1 MKRNRIEI
9 ATRLLNDALTA
20 DYETIRQ
27 KRIEATEKKKAEI
40 LAGDTANDFLKS
52 FVQFSANQAIKP
64 ASEYKAAAIKKHF
77 ENHAGHCAE
86 CHRALDDLVLPLDTK
101 EKKVYGFLCDTSR
114 TSEITRLTACV
125 LHTKE
130 LKGKA
135 YTAKQCPAC
144 DVLFKS
150 YSDSNYCSLA
160 CRSWFDY
167 HQRKPQKQ
175 TAICKNCDND
185 FLPKRADS
193 VFCGTTCRVTY
204 WRMAKRQIDLFNV

>member
-9 ATRLLNDALTA
+9 ATRLLNDVLTA

-27 KRIEATEKKKAEI
+27 RRIDSITDKW
-40 LAGDTANDFLKS
+40 LKWCIDD
-52 FVQFSANQAIKP
+52 AHKP

-77 ENHAGHCAE
+77 EHHAGHCAE
-86 CHRALDDLVLPLDTK
+86 CHRPLNDLVLPLDTSVK
-101 EKKVYGFLCDTSR
+101 SK
-114 TSEITRLTACV
+114 ITKLTACV
-125 LHTKE
+125 IHTKE
-130 LKGKA
+130 LKGKV
-135 YTAKQCPAC
+135 YTGKECAAC
-144 DVLFKS
+144 GVLFKS

-175 TAICKNCDND
+175 TAICKNCDCE
-185 FLPKRADS
+185 FMPKRTDS
-193 VFCGTTCRVTY
+193 LFCGTTCRVTY

>member
-27 KRIEATEKKKAEI
+27 KRIDSITDKW
-40 LAGDTANDFLKS
+40 L
-52 FVQFSANQAIKP
+52 QFFIDDAHKP

-77 ENHAGHCAE
+77 EHHAGHCAE
-86 CHRALDDLVLPLDTK
+86 CHRQLDDLVLPLDTSVK
-101 EKKVYGFLCDTSR
+101 SEQRNSR
-114 TSEITRLTACV
+114 TGHYDYTITRLTACV

-130 LKGKA
+130 LKGKV

-150 YSDSNYCSLA
+150 YGDSKFCSLA

-175 TAICKNCDND
+175 TAICKNCDNE

-204 WRMAKRQIDLFNV
+204 WRMAKRQIDLFSV

>member
-9 ATRLLNDALTA
+9 ATRLLNDVLTA

-27 KRIEATEKKKAEI
+27 RRIDSITDKW
-40 LAGDTANDFLKS
+40 L
-52 FVQFSANQAIKP
+52 QFFIDDAHKP
-64 ASEYKAAAIKKHF
+64 ASEYQAAAIKKHF
-77 ENHAGHCAE
+77 EHHAGHCAE
-86 CHRALDDLVLPLDTK
+86 CHRPLDDLVLPLDTNL
-101 EKKVYGFLCDTSR
+101 KKDCGKWGFKY
-114 TSEITRLTACV
+114 EIVRLTACV
-125 LHTKE
+125 IHTKE
-130 LKGKA
+130 LKGKV
-135 YTAKQCPAC
+135 YTSKECAAC
-144 DVLFKS
+144 GVLFKS

-193 VFCGTTCRVTY
+193 VFCGTNCRVTY

>member
-9 ATRLLNDALTA
+9 ATRLLNDVLTT
-20 DYETIRQ
+20 DYETIRTQ
-27 KRIEATEKKKAEI
+27 TIEAAETKKAEI
-40 LAGDTANDFLKS
+40 LVDDTASDFIKAC
-52 FVQFSANQAIKP
+52 FSNIEGTKKP
-64 ASEYKAAAIKKHF
+64 ASEYKAAAVKKHF
-77 ENHAGHCAE
+77 EHHAGHCAE
-86 CHRALDDLVLPLDTK
+86 CHRSLGDLVLPLDTK
-101 EKKVYGFLCDTSR
+101 VKKDCGKWGFKY
-114 TSEITRLTACV
+114 EIVRLTACV

-130 LKGKA
+130 LKGKI

-150 YSDSNYCSLA
+150 YGDSQFCSLA

-193 VFCGTTCRVTY
+193 VFCGTNCRVTY
-204 WRMAKRQIDLFNV
+204 WRMAKRQIDLLNL